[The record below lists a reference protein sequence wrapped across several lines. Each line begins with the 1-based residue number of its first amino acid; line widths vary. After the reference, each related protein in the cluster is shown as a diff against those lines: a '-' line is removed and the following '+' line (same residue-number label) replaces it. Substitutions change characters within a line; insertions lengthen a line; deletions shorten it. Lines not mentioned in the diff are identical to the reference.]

1 MQKKI
6 PTRQTRAIFHQGKP
20 LAIITLGLEV
30 LFGTEEA
37 WPSINP
43 VIAAIVAGIFL
54 LIAAF
59 LLLLRYSYRLKEAKI
74 KADQLFLFK
83 AKKIGLS
90 NYQFKILRGMVDILK
105 LNDPNPILSNKTLYE
120 KAIGSFLSYL
130 SETSQEGETAIS
142 ACRDIITIHEKIFN
156 PSTYRKPMQ
165 SLRELEP
172 GALVALFS
180 EQQDACIAKV
190 ITTDN
195 STLSLQL
202 FRKEGIPATLA
213 RGKAALYIWRTGDA
227 EYNTEVDIKNISGNI
242 ITVSYSD
249 TLARGKEVRLP
260 YLDVMIPC
268 QLTIEIKTETNGEEE
283 VSSETTTA
291 GMIYRINEN
300 EAVVRLAAKIDY
312 GKNYAL
318 SFTIDD
324 FHIKF
329 LCRILAEKSIQEE
342 NAFFIT
348 FRFLEGTDV
357 ARNVLKRYISEHLAD
372 S

>member
-1 MQKKI
+1 M
-6 PTRQTRAIFHQGKP
+6 
-20 LAIITLGLEV
+20 AIITLGLEV
-30 LFGTEEA
+30 LFGTEEP

-43 VIAAIVAGIFL
+43 VIAAIVAGIFM
-54 LIAAF
+54 LIAVF

-90 NYQFKILRGMVDILK
+90 NYQFKILRGLVDILK
-105 LNDPNPILSNKTLYE
+105 LNDPNPILSDKTLYE

-130 SETSQEGETAIS
+130 SKTSQEGDTAIS
-142 ACRDIITIHEKIFN
+142 VCRDIIIIHEKIFN
-156 PSTYRKPMQ
+156 PSVYRKPMK

-180 EQQDACIAKV
+180 EQKDSCIAKV
-190 ITTDN
+190 IAADDATV
-195 STLSLQL
+195 SLQL
-202 FRKEGIPATLA
+202 FRKEGIPASLGH
-213 RGKAALYIWRTGDA
+213 GKASLYIWRTGDA
-227 EYNTEVDIKNISGNI
+227 EYSTEVTVREIAGNI
-242 ITVSYSD
+242 ITVGYSD

-268 QLTIEIKTETNGEEE
+268 KLTVETKAENNEEAAG
-283 VSSETTTA
+283 ETTIA
-291 GMIYRINEN
+291 GMIYRVNEN

-318 SFTIDD
+318 AFTIDD
-324 FHIKF
+324 FNIKF
-329 LCRILAEKSIQEE
+329 ICRILAEKSIQEE

-348 FRFLEGTDV
+348 FRFLEGTEV
-357 ARNVLKRYISEHLAD
+357 ARNVLKRYIAEHLTD